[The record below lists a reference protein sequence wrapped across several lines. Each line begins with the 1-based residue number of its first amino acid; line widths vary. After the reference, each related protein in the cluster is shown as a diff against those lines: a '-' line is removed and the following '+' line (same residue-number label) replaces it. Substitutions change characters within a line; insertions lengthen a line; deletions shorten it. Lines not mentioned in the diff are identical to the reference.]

1 MLCRVWALPRL
12 WQVFP
17 FHKEPKQLDV
27 QIERHVEEG
36 RLSGEQLLV
45 KARGEARGGHIPC
58 LVSTGSM
65 VDSNAERH
73 KANTAGGSCHCPFYK
88 SHCVQGHPTH
98 CQEQEGSQGHSCL
111 ERKAKGK
118 LLAKDMGLLNSNP
131 AVIKYLLLH
140 S

>member
-12 WQVFP
+12 WQVLP
-17 FHKEPKQLDV
+17 FHKEPKQLEV

-36 RLSGEQLLV
+36 RLSGEHLLV

-73 KANTAGGSCHCPFYK
+73 KANTAGALATVRFTSPIVCRATPLTVR
-88 SHCVQGHPTH
+88 S
-98 CQEQEGSQGHSCL
+98 
-111 ERKAKGK
+111 RKAARDTPVWSAKPKG
-118 LLAKDMGLLNSNP
+118 NF
-131 AVIKYLLLH
+131 
-140 S
+140 